1 MDEERIKELF
11 REVLDTHR
19 SIPADQHYEDHNW
32 IKEWRE
38 WQKNISNSVWRGLVG
53 WGMTVIIALL
63 LFGFIFWGKTTL
75 TK

>member
-11 REVLDTHR
+11 REVLDNHR

-38 WQKNISNSVWRGLVG
+38 WQKNISNSVWRQIAGFV
-53 WGMTVIIALL
+53 MTVIVGLL
-63 LFGFIFWGKTTL
+63 LLGFVFWGKHTFM
-75 TK
+75 K